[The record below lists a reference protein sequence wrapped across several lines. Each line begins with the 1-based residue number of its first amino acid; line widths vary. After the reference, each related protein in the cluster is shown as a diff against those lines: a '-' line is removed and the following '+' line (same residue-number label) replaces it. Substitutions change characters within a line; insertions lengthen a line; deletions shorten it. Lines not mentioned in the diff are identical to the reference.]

1 MTAASP
7 HARFTA
13 LGLTLPPAPKPIGAY
28 MPALVVGPHLYL
40 SGHLPT
46 LPDGSFIKGR
56 VGCDHDADAG
66 KLAAQQVGLTMLATV
81 IDRLGSLDR
90 IRRVIKVLGMVN
102 STPEFDKHPHVIN
115 GCSELFGSIWGPE
128 LGVGV
133 RSAFGVAA
141 LPNNVAVEI
150 EAILELA

>member
-1 MTAASP
+1 MSATTP
-7 HARFTA
+7 HARFA
-13 LGLTLPPAPKPIGAY
+13 SLGLTLPPAPRPIGAY
-28 MPALVVGPHLYL
+28 TPALVVGPHLYL
-40 SGHLPT
+40 SGHLPV
-46 LPDGSFIKGR
+46 LPDGSLMRGR
-56 VGCDHDADAG
+56 VGRDHDADAG
-66 KLAAQQVGLTMLATV
+66 QLAARQVGLTMLATV

-90 IRRVIKVLGMVN
+90 IHRVIKVLGMVN

-141 LPNNVAVEI
+141 LPNDVAVEI
-150 EAILELA
+150 EALFEIA